1 VTLPKPL
8 AGLNPREYEHPFDA
22 KALNALQATP
32 GLDHLVRAYNKHFVE
47 RDATIEYTGSYL
59 QITASTYPKI
69 HAALDRV
76 CDTINLPSRPSFY
89 VKWNYDLRGLTTGVD
104 HPIILLDSGAIDYLD
119 EVELLFLLGHEV
131 GHIKSR
137 HTLYHQIGDTARRW
151 SSRIAN
157 ATMGIGS
164 LISMP
169 LLISLFWWSRM
180 SELTADRAGL
190 LACQDLDAATRVMMK
205 WSGMPRKHFQT
216 MPREAFLE
224 QARQFRDLDYSVL
237 NRAWKW
243 MYSLDMT
250 HPWTVLRAAELMR
263 WVESG
268 EYQAVLDR
276 KTAAEDKP
284 PVLVLRVCHQC
295 GGQLSGAEAFCP
307 ACGQRLA
314 CAETP

>member
-1 VTLPKPL
+1 
-8 AGLNPREYEHPFDA
+8 
-22 KALNALQATP
+22 
-32 GLDHLVRAYNKHFVE
+32 
-47 RDATIEYTGSYL
+47 
-59 QITASTYPKI
+59 
-69 HAALDRV
+69 
-76 CDTINLPSRPSFY
+76 
-89 VKWNYDLRGLTTGVD
+89 
-104 HPIILLDSGAIDYLD
+104 
-119 EVELLFLLGHEV
+119 
-131 GHIKSR
+131 
-137 HTLYHQIGDTARRW
+137 
-151 SSRIAN
+151 
-157 ATMGIGS
+157 MGIGS

-205 WSGMPRKHFQT
+205 WSGMPRKHFRT
-216 MPREAFLE
+216 MQREAFLE

-276 KTAAEDKP
+276 QTAEATRLSVAP
-284 PVLVLRVCHQC
+284 TYAFCHNC
-295 GGQLSGAEAFCP
+295 GGRLNGTEGFCP
-307 ACGQRLA
+307 ACGQGLLKDQA
-314 CAETP
+314 V